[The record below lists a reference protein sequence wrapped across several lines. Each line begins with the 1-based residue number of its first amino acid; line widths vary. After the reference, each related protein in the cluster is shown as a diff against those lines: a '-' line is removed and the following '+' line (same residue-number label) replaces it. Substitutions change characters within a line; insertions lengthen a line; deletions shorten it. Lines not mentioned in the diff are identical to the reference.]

1 MQWAVCYIL
10 VFQHFIICISYL
22 GSVLDWKPCVLL
34 TDWLEWRGSRDH
46 NPPYLTTLYLV
57 FILILILIII
67 LIIIFILAITLML
80 ILLILAMMEGS
91 SWADSSGKSG
101 SQEASGDAPTSQHS
115 ITARA
120 LCICSTLH
128 FVFVVL
134 CILYLRYFLFCIEYL
149 WYFLYCVLFW
159 GTFYFYFVFVLLSTL
174 YLYSVFSTKLDD
186 NVQYIWKTKT
196 ASLHGWSRIQR
207 SLLKRMHWN
216 SEQRIFWGKNYLIF
230 ELHWNSEPCKVQR
243 RKKAVKILHQQCRE
257 FHCRNVDVNQVLK
270 FFWFDIHQLQQIFK
284 FKVGVK
290 LSLNQCNRMGYQC
303 LYLYLLLGPERF
315 PCRSDQ

>member
-1 MQWAVCYIL
+1 MLWAVCYIL
-10 VFQHFIICISYL
+10 VFHHFLICISYL
-22 GSVLDWKPCVLL
+22 GSVLDWKPCVFL

-46 NPPYLTTLYLV
+46 NPPYLTTLYLI
-57 FILILILIII
+57 FILNII
-67 LIIIFILAITLML
+67 LIIIFILAIILMLITLML

-128 FVFVVL
+128 FVFEVLSILYRVFVVL
-134 CILYLRYFLFCIEYL
+134 SILCFVLRYFLLLFCI
-149 WYFLYCVLFW
+149 C
-159 GTFYFYFVFVLLSTL
+159 TTFYFVFCICCNT
-174 YLYSVFSTKLDD
+174 YSVFSTKLDD

-196 ASLHGWSRIQR
+196 ASLRGWSRIQR

-216 SEQRIFWGKNYLIF
+216 SEQRIFWGKKLFQKNYLVF

-270 FFWFDIHQLQQIFK
+270 FFWFDIHH
-284 FKVGVK
+284 
-290 LSLNQCNRMGYQC
+290 
-303 LYLYLLLGPERF
+303 
-315 PCRSDQ
+315 